1 MQTNNKQSEK
11 PRKFVSR
18 KEFEDLKLDV
28 KNINTGFKYS
38 LVRFAQVDARVNV
51 VEKKQNT
58 SKVIEH
64 AVVASLAALIASI
77 TSFFL
82 N

>member
-1 MQTNNKQSEK
+1 MQTNNKQSKK

-58 SKVIEH
+58 SKVIEY